1 MSVVISC
8 CNLLSIVR
16 SVVQPLFSNGRFSV
30 IIWVDKVEV
39 NVRVAAFCLH
49 MGPDH
54 IFLGKTKMKY
64 PIDDDKQ
71 EET

>member
-8 CNLLSIVR
+8 SSLLSIVLNIFQAVLSDER
-16 SVVQPLFSNGRFSV
+16 LSVVV
-30 IIWVDKVEV
+30 WVDKVEV

-54 IFLGKTKMKY
+54 IFLGKTEIKY
-64 PIDDDKQ
+64 PIDMDKF
-71 EET
+71 

>member
-8 CNLLSIVR
+8 SNPLSIVHNIVQVVLSDER
-16 SVVQPLFSNGRFSV
+16 LSVVVG
-30 IIWVDKVEV
+30 VDKVEV

-54 IFLGKTKMKY
+54 IFLGKTKMKC
-64 PIDDDKQ
+64 PMDMDKL
-71 EET
+71 